1 VREEGFVGQL
11 SDCDILKKGFCSPVI
26 IGCLA
31 CHVEQFGKQER
42 KTGGGGSLF
51 RICYQVTEV
60 YLTFS

>member
-42 KTGGGGSLF
+42 KTGGGVLCF
-51 RICYQVTEV
+51 EFVTR
-60 YLTFS
+60 